1 MSSKVQNIA
10 APSAKDVDSSVKFH
24 GHMCPGLA
32 IGIRAARFAVEYFE
46 ADRAQDEE
54 LVAVVETDMCAV
66 DALQNLVG
74 TTFGKGNLIHR
85 DWGKNAFA
93 FYSRRDGRSVR
104 LVTRPDSM
112 VKDPEHARLFDLVRS
127 GQATED
133 DQRRFQELHRA
144 RAQAILEADFNALF
158 HIGEPREPLP
168 QPARIHRSVV
178 CASCRETF
186 METRARIWRGD
197 IYCIP
202 CFDEVE
208 KR

>member
-1 MSSKVQNIA
+1 MSRPVQDIA
-10 APSAKDVDSSVKFH
+10 VPSVNDIDSSVKFH

-32 IGIRAARFAVEYFE
+32 IGIRAARFAVEYFQTE
-46 ADRAQDEE
+46 RSLDEE

-66 DALQNLVG
+66 DALQSLVG

-127 GQATED
+127 GQATAD
-133 DQRRFQELHRA
+133 DQQQFQVLHHKRS
-144 RAQAILEADFNALF
+144 QAILEANFNDLF
-158 HIGEPREPLP
+158 HSGEPREPLP
-168 QPARIHRSVV
+168 EPARIHRSVV
-178 CASCRETF
+178 CASCREAL

-202 CFDEVE
+202 CFEGVE
-208 KR
+208 NR